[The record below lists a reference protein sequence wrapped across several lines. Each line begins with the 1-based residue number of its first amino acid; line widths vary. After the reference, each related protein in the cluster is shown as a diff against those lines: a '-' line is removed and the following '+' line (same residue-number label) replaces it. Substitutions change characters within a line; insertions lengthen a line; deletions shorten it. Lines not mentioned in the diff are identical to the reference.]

1 MYLTLKKI
9 CVFLAFSFLNP
20 TFAFAQFV
28 DNGGSVGSVDTAPF
42 GQSEDFQNVTT
53 KFDGVRFQV
62 KNLVWED
69 RQELVLRMVAVLENE
84 EGADQLFL
92 LRIDLSPK
100 LIDDLG
106 NSYMLVGGSR
116 FGVCSELWMQK
127 HQNTCYSDH
136 NATRLPP
143 KGRSTMMFIFRPD
156 LESGFNM
163 DLEKLASR
171 MQLSLALN
179 YTAGSFEK
187 EADTRT
193 ASIVIDGIPKPS
205 PTQN

>member
-1 MYLTLKKI
+1 MYLTLEKS
-9 CVFLAFSFLNP
+9 VFYLALFCLIP

-28 DNGGSVGSVDTAPF
+28 DNGGSVGSVDTSPF

-53 KFDGVRFQV
+53 KFDGVNFQV
-62 KNLVWED
+62 MNLVWED
-69 RQELVLRMVAVLENE
+69 RQELELRMVAVLENE

-92 LRIDLSPK
+92 LRTDLSPK

-106 NSYMLVGGSR
+106 NSYVMVGGSR
-116 FGVCSELWMQK
+116 FGGCSELRMQK
-127 HQNTCYSDH
+127 QQNPCHSDH

-163 DLEKLASR
+163 DLEKLAAR

-187 EADTRT
+187 EADTKT